1 MIQLLCVSLLMLFA
15 AYQSYPRPPCLQ
27 LAAQRSRDCALQSQ
41 QLPSSSSSDSR
52 DITISTTDSS
62 SSSSSSN
69 HGTGDKKLFF
79 SQKSFAAVGLS
90 DKMVGVVSSMQIST
104 PSKIQAIAFYG
115 VNTGQHCII
124 ADQTGSGKTLAYLL
138 PTVQRMILSHSSNDG
153 QLERPSPF
161 IVVMT
166 PTSELA
172 T

>member
-1 MIQLLCVSLLMLFA
+1 MMLHGPLLMLFA
-15 AYQSYPRPPCLQ
+15 ACAYQSYPRPYRLIVQ
-27 LAAQRSRDCALQSQ
+27 AAQRSGGSALHSQ
-41 QLPSSSSSDSR
+41 LLPSDINSSR
-52 DITISTTDSS
+52 DITASTVDSI
-62 SSSSSSN
+62 
-69 HGTGDKKLFF
+69 HGSGDKKLFF

-115 VNTGQHCII
+115 VNTRQHCII

-138 PTVQRMILSHSSNDG
+138 PTVQRMISSHSNDG
-153 QLERPSPF
+153 QQQRPSPF

>member
-1 MIQLLCVSLLMLFA
+1 MIQLCVSLLMLFA
-15 AYQSYPRPPCLQ
+15 AYQSYPRSRRLVLSP
-27 LAAQRSRDCALQSQ
+27 QRSRDCALQSQ
-41 QLPSSSSSDSR
+41 RLPSDSQ
-52 DITISTTDSS
+52 DVSTVGSS
-62 SSSSSSN
+62 SSSSS
-69 HGTGDKKLFF
+69 HGAGDKKLFF

-138 PTVQRMILSHSSNDG
+138 PTVQRMILSHSSDG

-161 IVVMT
+161 MVVMT

>member
-1 MIQLLCVSLLMLFA
+1 MIQLCVSLLMLFA
-15 AYQSYPRPPCLQ
+15 AYQSYPRPRHLV
-27 LAAQRSRDCALQSQ
+27 LSSQRSRDCALQSMQ
-41 QLPSSSSSDSR
+41 RLPSDSQDVSTVGSSSS
-52 DITISTTDSS
+52 
-62 SSSSSSN
+62 
-69 HGTGDKKLFF
+69 HGAGDKKLFF

-138 PTVQRMILSHSSNDG
+138 PTVQRMILSHSSDG

-161 IVVMT
+161 MVVMT

>member
-1 MIQLLCVSLLMLFA
+1 MLFA
-15 AYQSYPRPPCLQ
+15 AYAYQSYPRPYRLVQ
-27 LAAQRSRDCALQSQ
+27 AAQRSRGCALHSQ
-41 QLPSSSSSDSR
+41 RLPSDINSSR
-52 DITISTTDSS
+52 DITISSTVDCS
-62 SSSSSSN
+62 

-79 SQKSFAAVGLS
+79 SQKSFVAVGLS

-115 VNTGQHCII
+115 VNTRQHCII

-138 PTVQRMILSHSSNDG
+138 PTVQRMILSHSSDG
-153 QLERPSPF
+153 QQQRPSPF